1 MWKIFFLWLLLL
13 PWARAEGIV
22 HDQFEMIA
30 QAASQKTGL
39 DRLREINLGVNGM
52 LNKTRFFSDPDL
64 THWQSVDEV
73 LNSEDRS
80 NCKDYVVLKEE
91 LLRRFGIESRRI
103 LVWDK
108 SQNSLH
114 VVLQVQYVNQ
124 ALILD
129 NMRRVMVTLNELI
142 DNGVYD
148 LYMRAP

>member
-1 MWKIFFLWLLLL
+1 VEISFPRASIFAFGKGRKHRSR
-13 PWARAEGIV
+13 PI
-22 HDQFEMIA
+22 EMIA

-39 DRLREINLGVNGM
+39 DRLREINLGVNDLLG
-52 LNKTRFFSDPDL
+52 KTRFFSDPDL
-64 THWQSVDEV
+64 NRWQSVDEV

-91 LLRRFGIESRRI
+91 LLRRSGIESRRI

-114 VVLQVQYVNQ
+114 VVLQVQYIDQ

-129 NMRRVMVTLNELI
+129 NMRGVMVTLKELI
-142 DNGVYD
+142 NDGVYD
-148 LYMRAP
+148 LYMGAP